1 MWTMTP
7 IGFFSVVRK
16 PGDLDLTV
24 RARVSA
30 DLDALRDR
38 YLPRLSPTVAHAGT
52 DYPYRARCAPEA
64 WAMAL
69 ARMALDIDYGNFKS
83 EVSKRQGHARA
94 HAYGKVWS
102 ALADLE
108 KHESKAPHSAA
119 TMTAATTA
127 QYAHLAPAWGGIVA
141 DAEGRVLM
149 CLTAGRYDGV
159 GWTWPKGKVDA
170 GERPEQAALREV
182 REETGWAAEI
192 VCALPGAW
200 PGSSS
205 VTRYFLMRPLH
216 QAGLHGPES
225 EAVAWVHPDEAR
237 ERIRATT
244 TGARKIARDLGALDE
259 ALAVL
264 AAR

>member
-30 DLDALRDR
+30 DLDALRAR
-38 YLPRLSPTVAHAGT
+38 YLPRLSSTVAHAGT

-83 EVSKRQGHARA
+83 EVSRRQGHARA

-108 KHESKAPHSAA
+108 KQETKSSHAA
-119 TMTAATTA
+119 VTITAATTA
-127 QYAHLAPAWGGIVA
+127 QYAHLAPAWGGIVL
-141 DAEGRVLM
+141 DAEGRMLM

-159 GWTWPKGKVDA
+159 GWTWPKGKADA
-170 GERPEQAALREV
+170 GESPEQAALREV
-182 REETGWAAEI
+182 REETGWDAQI

-205 VTRYFLMRPLH
+205 VTRYFLMRPIHLTG
-216 QAGLHGPES
+216 AHGPES

-237 ERIRATT
+237 ARIRGTT
-244 TGARKIARDLGALDE
+244 TGARKIARDLGVLDE

-264 AAR
+264 EAR